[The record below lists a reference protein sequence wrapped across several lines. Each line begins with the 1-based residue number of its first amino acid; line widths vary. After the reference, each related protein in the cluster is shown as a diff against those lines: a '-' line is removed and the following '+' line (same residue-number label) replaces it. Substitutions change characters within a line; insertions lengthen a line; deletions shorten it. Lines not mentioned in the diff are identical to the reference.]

1 LNLLTGC
8 NGSGKTTL
16 LEAAYM
22 MAHGRSFRQARDPFL
37 LRRGEKELQI
47 NGVWHRYGPM
57 YVNVRA
63 RQGKT
68 DIFLQGKSIQRRRD
82 LMQTLPV
89 LVEAPQGKRLVDGLP
104 NERRHWFD
112 GLVMACHPG
121 MGGEYQRYLRAVMQ
135 RNRLL
140 RRRSG
145 WDELDGW
152 EQQIVV
158 HGKAIVQAR
167 HELMMELNGYLEKE
181 EMLTETPLHLE
192 IQAPDYDDGAWLS
205 RLKERRHDE
214 ARMGGLRFGPHC
226 DRIRMIY
233 RQREIRSAGSRGQ
246 QKLAAI
252 ALKMAECALRVQHRQ
267 MVPVLLL
274 DDCLEAL
281 DRRRQKRLL
290 RRLSAAGGQVLMTA
304 PGGIDIPRDVDVRIH
319 ELTDRG
325 PVSLTGT
332 ESAAVKDMEE
342 AA

>member
-1 LNLLTGC
+1 
-8 NGSGKTTL
+8 
-16 LEAAYM
+16 
-22 MAHGRSFRQARDPFL
+22 
-37 LRRGEKELQI
+37 
-47 NGVWHRYGPM
+47 
-57 YVNVRA
+57 
-63 RQGKT
+63 
-68 DIFLQGKSIQRRRD
+68 
-82 LMQTLPV
+82 
-89 LVEAPQGKRLVDGLP
+89 
-104 NERRHWFD
+104 
-112 GLVMACHPG
+112 
-121 MGGEYQRYLRAVMQ
+121 
-135 RNRLL
+135 
-140 RRRSG
+140 
-145 WDELDGW
+145 DELDSW

-167 HELMMELNGYLEKE
+167 HAMMEELNQCLIAE
-181 EMLTETPLHLE
+181 ETLTETPLHLE
-192 IQAPDYDDGAWLS
+192 IQAPDYDERTWLS
-205 RLKERRHDE
+205 RLKARRDDD

-281 DRRRQKRLL
+281 DRQRQERLL

-304 PGGIDIPRDVDVRIH
+304 PGGIDVPRDVDIQVH

-325 PVSLTGT
+325 LVSPDTGPAMAT
-332 ESAAVKDMEE
+332 NMEE